1 MTTIKIEK
9 DEDLILKNRRVS
21 INGKEV
27 GVIYL
32 KNNEW
37 AFVPLIQNK
46 EFDSAAYYP
55 LNFELML
62 AVTNEIET
70 LNKRFL

>member
-9 DEDLILKNRRVS
+9 DE
-21 INGKEV
+21 
-27 GVIYL
+27 YL
-32 KNNEW
+32 KYNEC

-46 EFDSAAYYP
+46 EFDSAAAYYP

-62 AVTNEIET
+62 A
-70 LNKRFL
+70 